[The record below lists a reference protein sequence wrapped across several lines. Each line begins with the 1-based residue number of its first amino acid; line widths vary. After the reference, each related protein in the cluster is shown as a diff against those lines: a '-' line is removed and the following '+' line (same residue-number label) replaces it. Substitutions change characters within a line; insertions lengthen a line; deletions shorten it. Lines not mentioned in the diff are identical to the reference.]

1 MLRLSISNE
10 KKDLTMY
17 KKKQWNRSQ
26 NGEVAMI
33 QMRKGP
39 YV

>member
-26 NGEVAMI
+26 NGEVTVF